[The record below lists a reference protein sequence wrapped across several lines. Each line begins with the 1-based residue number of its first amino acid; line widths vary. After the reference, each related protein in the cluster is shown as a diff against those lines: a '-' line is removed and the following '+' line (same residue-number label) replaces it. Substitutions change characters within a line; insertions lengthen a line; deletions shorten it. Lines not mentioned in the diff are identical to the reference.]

1 MFQRIRTASPV
12 SCLLSVLATCLVA
25 QNPATA
31 QTTPLTTRIV
41 GSGFSRPI
49 FVTAPPG
56 DNTRIF
62 VVEQRGNPNSS
73 TARIMII
80 DLTTNPPTTLGT
92 PFLTLSGLATG
103 NEQGLLGMAFAP
115 DYTTSGRFYLNYTPS
130 GSTIIARGTVS
141 GNPNI
146 ANPTLTTVL
155 TITQPFI
162 NHKGGWIAFGPDGYL
177 YIGVG
182 DGGSE
187 YDPQHNGQKTSTL
200 LSKMLRI

>member
-103 NEQGLLGMAFAP
+103 NEQGLLGMRSEEH
-115 DYTTSGRFYLNYTPS
+115 TSELKSRF
-130 GSTIIARGTVS
+130 GI
-141 GNPNI
+141 
-146 ANPTLTTVL
+146 
-155 TITQPFI
+155 
-162 NHKGGWIAFGPDGYL
+162 
-177 YIGVG
+177 
-182 DGGSE
+182 
-187 YDPQHNGQKTSTL
+187 
-200 LSKMLRI
+200 